1 MRNALLSFGKIL
13 NKKWNLSP
21 TKMSS
26 ETHQITEHLTEDNR
40 GEYQILSGNDVQ
52 AYMKFS
58 RLEKIIILHHTEV
71 KPFLRGKG
79 AGKALLNYA
88 VKDARTRNLKI
99 VPLCPYSR
107 KTMEG
112 DPKYADILQDA

>member
-1 MRNALLSFGKIL
+1 
-13 NKKWNLSP
+13 
-21 TKMSS
+21 MSS
-26 ETHQITEHLTEDNR
+26 ESHKITEHLTEENR
-40 GEYQILSGNDVQ
+40 GEYQILNGTDVQ

-79 AGKALLNYA
+79 AGRALLDYA
-88 VKDARTRNLKI
+88 VNDARSRHLKI

-107 KTMEG
+107 RTMEA
-112 DPKYADILQDA
+112 DSKYADILQNA